1 MIIQPE
7 GLIPGS
13 YSPFTEDEKLDIDTL
28 RERLESVVPGSKG
41 LHGPANH
48 SEMCM
53 LSFDEWKAWTDV
65 MLEVARE
72 HNLKTWSFLGA
83 ESLKKTVPY
92 IEYAL
97 KAGADGIILH
107 PPYKV
112 DYSQEAAFQY
122 YKTIAEMYPDTPFL
136 LYPNF
141 NCPDPQSPYLANRI
155 AEIPNVVGL
164 KMTRRYNI
172 EQAGEIYSLT
182 RNNPCFSIVTGSLI
196 NAYALRGFDLKAS
209 FSAQS
214 NYMHPW
220 AVELWNAMQ
229 AKDWDKADY
238 WYDKIAVL
246 HRAFNYPGGGYLH
259 KYAGEKAAM
268 ALLGKSVGNLRSPSL
283 PANEAQIAS
292 IRQALIDNGLLK

>member
-1 MIIQPE
+1 MLMPE

-28 RERLESVVPGSKG
+28 RERLESVVPGSNG

-53 LSFDEWKAWTDV
+53 LTFEEWKAWTDT
-65 MLEVARE
+65 MMEVAKP
-72 HNLKTWSFLGA
+72 HGLQTWSFAGA
-83 ESLKKTVPY
+83 ESLMKTIPY

-97 KAGADGIILH
+97 KVGADGIILH

-112 DYSQEAAFQY
+112 DYSQDAAFEY
-122 YKTIAEMYPDTPFL
+122 FRKVTEIYPDTPFL

-141 NCPDPQSPYLANRI
+141 NCPDAQSPYLANRI
-155 AEIPNVVGL
+155 AQLTNVVGL

-182 RNNPCFSIVTGSLI
+182 RNNPHFNIVTGSLI

-214 NYMHPW
+214 NYKHDW
-220 AVELWNAMQ
+220 AVKLWEAMQ
-229 AKDWDKADY
+229 AKNWEEADY
-238 WYDKIAVL
+238 WYDKIALL
-246 HRAFNYPGGGYLH
+246 HRALNHPGGYLH

-268 ALLGKSVGNLRSPSL
+268 AMLGKSVGGLRSPSL
-283 PANEAQIAS
+283 PATEAQKEI
-292 IRQALIDNGLLK
+292 IHKALVDAGLIEP